1 MINSDE
7 HIQSP
12 NSNKVSKE
20 ATKKPPTITQRQIE
34 IMNNAA
40 DSLLV
45 GEGMKA
51 IARDGVE
58 QADKGQLHLLMD
70 ALDEYPGVVTE
81 AVWKTFKAT
90 VAERLKDSPSKDTL
104 TNRLKRATMGLTLA
118 KENQSFAPTALD
130 TNLKKYAE
138 SVGKKLQAAIDPETG
153 QPRLKCIAKPEKA
166 TKLPKGTFYWLVACE
181 GPGFDY
187 KAMAAGNT
195 IICGPTADFEEIREC
210 AQAQSGAWQ
219 TMLCLTAPEPVLL
232 DLAREKKLVE
242 PKPAGRGDYASIAK
256 TYGPSVEGVEA

>member
-20 ATKKPPTITQRQIE
+20 ATKRPPTITQRQIE

-153 QPRLKCIAKPEKA
+153 RPRLKCIAKREKA
-166 TKLPKGTFYWLVACE
+166 TKLPKGTYYWLVGCQGE
-181 GPGFDY
+181 GFASGDI
-187 KAMAAGNT
+187 
-195 IICGPTADFEEIREC
+195 IICEPTADFERIREC
-210 AQAQSGAWQ
+210 AKLNAEKLNAEKWK
-219 TMLCLTAPEPVLL
+219 TVLFFTAPKPVPVGI
-232 DLAREKKLVE
+232 AEEKTVSEAE
-242 PKPAGRGDYASIAK
+242 PKGLGDFASIAK